1 MLTDGLAWSVGNCD
15 HIVNH
20 SKLALSPY
28 DILSGAFLLLQT
40 TILYA
45 APSLRPFID
54 NSIV

>member
-1 MLTDGLAWSVGNCD
+1 MLTDGWLGQLVIVITSLS
-15 HIVNH
+15 IVNH

-45 APSLRPFID
+45 APS
-54 NSIV
+54 